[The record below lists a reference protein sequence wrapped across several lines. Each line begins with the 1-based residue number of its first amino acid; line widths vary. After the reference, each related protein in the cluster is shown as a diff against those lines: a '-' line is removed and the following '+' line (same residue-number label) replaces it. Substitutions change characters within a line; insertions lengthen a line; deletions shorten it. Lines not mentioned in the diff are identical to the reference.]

1 MLGVDFP
8 LIYSLPFE
16 RYSLHATAT
25 ETTEVVGE
33 PLFPANLCCTS
44 ATCNNQNLRVEKTI
58 VRRDDVQGSDKWK
71 ASSSTRQRNERQSRE
86 YELLMN
92 VLDLNDIRT
101 FVVVAQA
108 GTLTAA
114 AKEMHL
120 PTSTIS
126 RSLTRLEKNL
136 GVLLV
141 QRSPRGMVLTDSG
154 REYLHSCRRA
164 LRTLKDGGELLED
177 QRSRPKGVIKVACP
191 VTMAR
196 DVLAPLLK
204 EFLERFPDLRV
215 EIEPYSSGWDQ
226 EPREDVDVFFKLRA
240 PKDSLRRVRPY
251 PGTAR
256 GLFASPGYI
265 RASGSPAT
273 PDDLVGHSCIGSGVW
288 KLSRGKKVVSPSL
301 SFRVVTGDPFA
312 ALTLAIDGLGICV
325 LPLWLAK
332 RPEFRNILV
341 PILPLWKPEP
351 ITLCALFFG
360 LSRLSPKVKAL
371 LDFLAEYLGTDRDPR
386 LRQQT
391 AKGYFT
397 DPSLKPTSGP

>member
-1 MLGVDFP
+1 
-8 LIYSLPFE
+8 
-16 RYSLHATAT
+16 
-25 ETTEVVGE
+25 
-33 PLFPANLCCTS
+33 
-44 ATCNNQNLRVEKTI
+44 
-58 VRRDDVQGSDKWK
+58 
-71 ASSSTRQRNERQSRE
+71 
-86 YELLMN
+86 MN
-92 VLDLNDIRT
+92 ILDLNDVRT

-154 REYLHSCRRA
+154 REYLRSSRRA
-164 LRTLKDGGELLED
+164 LRILKDGGELLEG
-177 QRSRPKGVIKVACP
+177 QRSRPKGLIKVACP

-196 DVLAPLLK
+196 DVFAPLLK
-204 EFLERFPDLRV
+204 EFIERFPDLRV

-240 PKDSLRRVRPY
+240 PKDSLRHIHPY

-256 GLFASPGYI
+256 GLFASPSYI
-265 RASGSPAT
+265 HASGRPAT
-273 PDDLVGHSCIGSGVW
+273 PGDLAAHSCIGSGVW
-288 KLSRGKKVVSPSL
+288 KLSRGKKISSL
-301 SFRVVTGDPFA
+301 NLTFRVVTSDPGVS
-312 ALTLAIDGLGICV
+312 LKLATDGLGICV

-332 RPEFRNILV
+332 RPELRNVLV
-341 PILPLWKPEP
+341 PILPLWRPEP

-360 LSRLSPKVKAL
+360 LSRLTPKIKAL
-371 LDFLAEYLGTDRDPR
+371 LDFLTEYLGTDRDPR
-386 LRQQT
+386 LHQQR

-397 DPSLKPTSGP
+397 DPSLEPTAGP